1 MPRHIRKKKE
11 WHNIME
17 MTKDDKIMLA
27 NIEDKF
33 DQCLSQYRLT
43 CSNFLDLRQRSLA
56 EKLCRELTGGGDVR
70 CVFYGG
76 YDDAERTIACF
87 LPDYADVSDCPVSV
101 IRITARE
108 GGRKLTHRDY
118 LGSLTG
124 LGIRREMTGDILVH
138 KNGADI
144 IIMDDIR
151 DFILTNYANAGRTA
165 LTTEA
170 LPIDQLHIPD
180 AHTEMIK
187 DTVASLRLDNVIS
200 SAFRLS
206 RAKAAEAIRSGLVFV
221 NSMQTEKPDAKVE
234 QGDKLVFRGK
244 GKAYLRE
251 IGGQTRKDRTY
262 ILIERYI

>member
-1 MPRHIRKKKE
+1 
-11 WHNIME
+11 ME
-17 MTKDDKIMLA
+17 MTKEDKIMLA

-33 DQCLSQYRLT
+33 DQCLSQYRMT

-56 EKLCRELTGGGDVR
+56 EKLCRELTSGASDVR

-76 YDDAERTIACF
+76 YDDAERTVACF
-87 LPDYADVSDCPVSV
+87 LPDYADVSNCPVSV

-138 KNGADI
+138 ENGADI

-151 DFILTNYANAGRTA
+151 DFILTNYAKAGRTS

-221 NSMQTEKPDAKVE
+221 NSMQAEKPDAKVE
-234 QGDKLVFRGK
+234 QGDKLVLRGK

>member
-1 MPRHIRKKKE
+1 
-11 WHNIME
+11 
-17 MTKDDKIMLA
+17 ML
-27 NIEDKF
+27 EF
-33 DQCLSQYRLT
+33 SH
-43 CSNFLDLRQRSLA
+43 LRQRSLA

-118 LGSLTG
+118 LGSSDAKASDRDD
-124 LGIRREMTGDILVH
+124 RRHTCPQKTRRH
-138 KNGADI
+138 HNH
-144 IIMDDIR
+144 
-151 DFILTNYANAGRTA
+151 GRHPRFHTHE
-165 LTTEA
+165 LRQCRPYSTDVTEA
-170 LPIDQLHIPD
+170 SADRSLHIPD

-187 DTVASLRLDNVIS
+187 RRSLLRLDNVIS

-251 IGGQTRKDRTY
+251 IGGQTRKKTG
-262 ILIERYI
+262 LTS